1 MWRRVHR
8 WLAIVL
14 VIPLIVWSITGL
26 LFHWKPGW
34 SRAFDMLD
42 AERPG
47 QVHLDKLASAP
58 PCQRSERF
66 GLLAEALGDASF
78 THVELFAT
86 AIGPLARV
94 ATAKGDELYD
104 AESGTKR
111 SPLPV
116 DAARALAVDAVG
128 RSPHAIDYGALGRV
142 TSTDTTVTLEY
153 DGATVGV
160 GRNDARIS
168 QRGRDTDR
176 IDWLYRMHYL
186 QWTGNG
192 TLDKLIALAGLLLIW
207 LVLIPGVVLF
217 VRRR

>member
-26 LFHWKPGW
+26 LFHLKPGW
-34 SRAFDMLD
+34 SRAYDLLD

-47 QVHLDKLASAP
+47 AVHLDKVAT
-58 PCQRSERF
+58 
-66 GLLAEALGDASF
+66 ALGDAAV
-78 THVELFAT
+78 THVELFDT

-104 AESGTKR
+104 AASGTKR
-111 SPLPV
+111 SPLPI
-116 DAARALAVDAVG
+116 DAARALAVDAVA
-128 RSPHAIDYGALGRV
+128 RSPHAAEYGALARV
-142 TSTDTTVTLEY
+142 SSTDTTVTLEY
-153 DGATVGV
+153 AGATVGV
-160 GRNDARIS
+160 GRNDARIT
-168 QRGRDTDR
+168 QRGHDTDR
-176 IDWLYRMHYL
+176 IDWLYRIHYL
-186 QWTGNG
+186 QWTGNP
-192 TLDKLIALAGLLLIW
+192 TLDKLLGLAGLVLIW